1 LAAFWAAALG
11 RDLNP
16 GATQESASLAAANG
30 DQPILARLLSLGA
43 TELATFPAWTT
54 LADPEGN
61 EFDLIRAITRDNKAS
76 EENR

>member
-1 LAAFWAAALG
+1 M
-11 RDLNP
+11 
-16 GATQESASLAAANG
+16 TISSY
-30 DQPILARLLSLGA
+30 A

-61 EFDLIRAITRDNKAS
+61 EFDLIRAVTRDSKAS